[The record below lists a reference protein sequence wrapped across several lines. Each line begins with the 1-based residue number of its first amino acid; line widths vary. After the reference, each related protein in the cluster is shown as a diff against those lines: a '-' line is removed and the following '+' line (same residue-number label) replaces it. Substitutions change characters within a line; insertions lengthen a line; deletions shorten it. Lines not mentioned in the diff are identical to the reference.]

1 MQIVD
6 DLLYTASTRTK
17 ERQVGIT
24 YTSSRNGKTETSVEY
39 VGRVIKTR
47 SYTARRN
54 MSDTLDY
61 SDYQDVTV
69 HEALVWLGESYTDRW
84 TGKEVR
90 PTVAEQ
96 FRWIDV
102 SNHFSW
108 RDHVRTAATPDA
120 TVPVDPSWGTMW
132 TNYYEWETIQL
143 ANEEARKAEQVRLDE
158 LRKQAEAAANAT
170 RAAKFAKDNEAK
182 AACEAILKNKKF
194 AKGATVVL
202 RSGVSG
208 KIIWAAAKKFRNKWN
223 ARIGVKDSR
232 GDVHWVNTSDVK

>member
-6 DLLYTASTRTK
+6 DLLYTVSTRTK

-24 YTSSRNGKTETSVEY
+24 FTKFRNGQSESYVEY
-39 VGRVIKTR
+39 AGRVLKTR

-96 FRWIDV
+96 FKWIDV

-108 RDHVRTAATPDA
+108 RDHVRAAATPDA
-120 TVPVDPSWGTMW
+120 AVPVDTSWGTMW

-143 ANEEARKAEQVRLDE
+143 AREEERKAEQARLDE
-158 LRKQAEAAANAT
+158 LRKQAEAAADAK
-170 RAAKFAKDNEAK
+170 RAAKATKDNEAK
-182 AACEAILKNKKF
+182 ASCEAILKNKKF
-194 AKGATVVL
+194 AKGATVTL
-202 RSGVSG
+202 QSGVSG

-223 ARIGVKDSR
+223 ARLGVKDSS
-232 GDVHWVNTSDVK
+232 GNVHWVNAADVK